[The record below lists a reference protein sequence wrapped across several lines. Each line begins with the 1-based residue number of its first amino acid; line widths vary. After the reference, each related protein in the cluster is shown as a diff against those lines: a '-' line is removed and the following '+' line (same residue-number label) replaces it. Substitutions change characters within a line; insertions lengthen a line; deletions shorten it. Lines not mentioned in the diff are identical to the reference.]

1 METQSIKIKI
11 ELSPNKCESFERLK
25 NFLAYPDFNKP
36 FDLAT
41 GASARG
47 LSAVLSQE
55 NRSMTTKNISLP
67 TSSQEPEELFVL
79 ESTALSRKKNAL
91 QNENVETTY

>member
-1 METQSIKIKI
+1 M
-11 ELSPNKCESFERLK
+11 SFERLK

-79 ESTALSRKKNAL
+79 ESTALSRKKERTAERKCGNHLLA
-91 QNENVETTY
+91 TTLYNRNK